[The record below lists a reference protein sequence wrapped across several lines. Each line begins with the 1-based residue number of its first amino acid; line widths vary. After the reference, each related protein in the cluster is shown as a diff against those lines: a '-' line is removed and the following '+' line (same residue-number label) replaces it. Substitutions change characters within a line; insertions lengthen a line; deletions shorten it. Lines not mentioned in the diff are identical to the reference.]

1 MTAAFQRAVPG
12 RKRWVCRREH
22 ICWKPIL
29 KGDGTDGTRV
39 VRQAESNENKL
50 LADAE
55 RSNVRCRQGA
65 ALPAEPRLTA
75 TVWDRTAVAALRGV
89 LGSPPRAG
97 AADPN
102 VIPQRPAGRRGQEE
116 KRVTDQMAPAPKALG
131 LLLGWN

>member
-12 RKRWVCRREH
+12 RKRWVCKRER

-29 KGDGTDGTRV
+29 KGDGTRV
-39 VRQAESNENKL
+39 VWQADSNENKL
-50 LADAE
+50 PLDAAC
-55 RSNVRCRQGA
+55 RRRRCRQGA

-75 TVWDRTAVAALRGV
+75 TGGHRTAVAALRRI

-102 VIPQRPAGRRGQEE
+102 VTPQRPAWRRGREE
-116 KRVTDQMAPAPKALG
+116 RLLTDQMAPALKALR
-131 LLLGWN
+131 LLLGWNRF